1 MTFHTFRNDFAAK
14 RAGHGDDS
22 VHDGTVRTVCQHVA
36 DKAAID
42 FETVQWQLAQ
52 IGEGGVA
59 GTTKS
64 SSEMFNPSARS
75 ALRT

>member
-14 RAGHGDDS
+14 RAGDGDDS

-52 IGEGGVA
+52 IGE
-59 GTTKS
+59 
-64 SSEMFNPSARS
+64 
-75 ALRT
+75 